1 MPEILYSKF
10 SKDRQKKFQIA
21 TMIVEESG
29 EKSVIKKAMHKE
41 GRIPRTAFGI
51 ICKFRCG
58 NVSMQRGKWSGPFF
72 ICGGGKLRR
81 KNPPPFRSK

>member
-21 TMIVEESG
+21 TMIVEENG
-29 EKSVIKKAMHKE
+29 EKSVIKKRCIKRE
-41 GRIPRTAFGI
+41 KPCKKDGRIPRTAFGI

-72 ICGGGKLRR
+72 ICGGGKA
-81 KNPPPFRSK
+81 

>member
-21 TMIVEESG
+21 TMIVEENG

-41 GRIPRTAFGI
+41 GEAQIGRAH
-51 ICKFRCG
+51 
-58 NVSMQRGKWSGPFF
+58 V
-72 ICGGGKLRR
+72 
-81 KNPPPFRSK
+81 

>member
-29 EKSVIKKAMHKE
+29 EKSVIKK
-41 GRIPRTAFGI
+41 
-51 ICKFRCG
+51 RCIKREKP
-58 NVSMQRGKWSGPFF
+58 M
-72 ICGGGKLRR
+72 
-81 KNPPPFRSK
+81 